1 MTDGKYP
8 SIEQLLPHRPPMIL
22 IDRLVQADGSTTVC
36 EVTIGP
42 HSMFLQ
48 ADGVPAFVGIEYM
61 AQTVAAHGG
70 YQSYL
75 EGQPIAVGLLLGTR
89 RLETHCQFFELGQ
102 TLRIEATHI
111 WGQHELMRFR
121 CAIIHTASDVPLQ
134 QAELN
139 VFKPKALQ
147 SYLEENGHDDTRTSH
162 RRQSGH
168 RAGHR
173 LGPGGPGS

>member
-1 MTDGKYP
+1 MIDSKYP
-8 SIEQLLPHRPPMIL
+8 PMEQLLPHRSPMIL
-22 IDRLVQADGSTTVC
+22 IDRLVRSNGVVTVC
-36 EVTIGP
+36 EVTIGL
-42 HSMFLQ
+42 HSMFVQ
-48 ADGVPAFVGIEYM
+48 AAGVPAFVGIEYM

-75 EGQPIAVGLLLGTR
+75 EGQPIVVGLLLGTR
-89 RLETHCQFFELGQ
+89 RLETNCQFFELGQ

-121 CAIIHTASDVPLQ
+121 CRITHPASDTRLQ
-134 QAELN
+134 RAELN

-147 SYLEENGHDDTRTSH
+147 AYLEEIGHDNTRTHH
-162 RRQSGH
+162 RWQPGN

-173 LGPGGPGS
+173 FGPGGPRS

>member
-22 IDRLVQADGSTTVC
+22 IDRLVQTDGSKTVC
-36 EVTIGP
+36 EVTISP
-42 HSMFLQ
+42 HSMFAQ
-48 ADGVPAFVGIEYM
+48 AAGVPAFVGIEYM

-75 EGQPIAVGLLLGTR
+75 EGRPIAVGLLLGTR
-89 RLETHCQFFELGQ
+89 RLQTHCQFFELGH

-121 CAIIHTASDVPLQ
+121 CAIIHMASDAQLQ

-147 SYLEENGHDDTRTSH
+147 SYLEENGHDDTRTRD
-162 RRQSGH
+162 RRQPGHWTGH
-168 RAGHR
+168 RPGSS
-173 LGPGGPGS
+173 GPGA

>member
-1 MTDGKYP
+1 MIDGKYP
-8 SIEQLLPHRPPMIL
+8 PIEQLLPHRPPMIL
-22 IDRLVQADGSTTVC
+22 IDRLVWTNGVATVC
-36 EVTIGP
+36 EVSIRP
-42 HSMFLQ
+42 HSMFIQ
-48 ADGVPAFVGIEYM
+48 AVSVPAFVGIEYM

-75 EGQPIAVGLLLGTR
+75 EGQPVAVGLLLGTR

-111 WGQHELMRFR
+111 WGKHELMRFR
-121 CAIIHTASDVPLQ
+121 CTITHAVSNIRLQ

-139 VFKPKALQ
+139 VFRPKALQ
-147 SYLEENGHDDTRTSH
+147 SYLEEIGHDDTRTHH
-162 RRQSGH
+162 RRQPGD

-173 LGPGGPGS
+173 LSPGGPGS

>member
-1 MTDGKYP
+1 MIDGKYP
-8 SIEQLLPHRPPMIL
+8 PIEQLLPHRPPMIL
-22 IDRLVQADGSTTVC
+22 IDRLVQTDGATTVC

-48 ADGVPAFVGIEYM
+48 AAGVPAFVGIEYM

-75 EGQPIAVGLLLGTR
+75 EGQPIVVGLLLGTR
-89 RLETHCQFFELGQ
+89 RLETTCQFFELSQ
-102 TLRIEATHI
+102 TLRIEVTHI
-111 WGQHELMRFR
+111 WGKHELMRFR
-121 CAIIHTASDVPLQ
+121 CRITNAVSDARLQ

-147 SYLEENGHDDTRTSH
+147 SYLKENGHDDTRPH
-162 RRQSGH
+162 HWWQSRD
-168 RAGHR
+168 RASHR
-173 LGPGGPGS
+173 LGPVGPGS